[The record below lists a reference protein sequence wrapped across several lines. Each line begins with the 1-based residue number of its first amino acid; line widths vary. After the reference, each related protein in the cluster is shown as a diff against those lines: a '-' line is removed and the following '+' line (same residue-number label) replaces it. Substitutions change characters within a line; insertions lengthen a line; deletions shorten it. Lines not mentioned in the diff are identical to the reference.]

1 MSAAPAPRPSRRV
14 VVTGI
19 GLVTPFGDSFAS
31 FADALLAGRTA
42 FAPVTTFDA
51 ARAACP
57 LAAEVVGFDPERH
70 LAGGNH
76 RQLNRNGQLAT
87 SAAKL
92 ALADAGWEKNG
103 REAGLA
109 LGTMFGSLRT
119 IAEFDRRAL
128 TAGPLYAK
136 PIDFANSVI
145 NAAAGQTAIWHGL
158 TGVNATVTGGPAAGL
173 AALAYA
179 TDLLRLG
186 RAEAV
191 LAGGS
196 DELNFETLLG
206 FERGGRTSREAPRP
220 FAAGRDGFLLGE
232 GAALLML
239 EERESARARG
249 AKILAEVVGQ
259 ANAFDPKRGADEA
272 SAVDAAARAIE
283 GALAEAG
290 IDPAAID
297 AIDAVSAGANGS
309 PAGDR
314 AEALALARVFGERSK
329 SLPVTAV
336 KSMLGE
342 ALGASGAYQ
351 AAALL
356 VALERGELPGI
367 PGLETLDPELPIGAR
382 AERQKLDLQVG
393 LVHAAGFDGHHTA
406 LVLARAA

>member
-1 MSAAPAPRPSRRV
+1 MSAAPAPRLPRRV

-42 FAPVTTFDA
+42 FAPVTAFDTS
-51 ARAACP
+51 RAACP
-57 LAAEVVGFDPERH
+57 LAAEVADFHPERH

-76 RQLNRNGQLAT
+76 RQLDRNDQLAT
-87 SAAKL
+87 SAAGL
-92 ALADAGWEKNG
+92 ALADAGWERNG

-136 PIDFANSVI
+136 PLDFANSVI

-179 TDLLRLG
+179 TDLVRWG

-206 FERGGRTSREAPRP
+206 FERSGRMSREAPRP

-232 GAALLML
+232 GAVLLML
-239 EERESARARG
+239 EEHESARARG

-259 ANAFDPKRGADEA
+259 ANAFDPRRGADEA

-283 GALAEAG
+283 VALSEAG
-290 IDPAAID
+290 IEPAAV
-297 AIDAVSAGANGS
+297 DAVSAGANGS

-314 AEALALARVFGERSK
+314 AEALALWRVFGERSAH
-329 SLPVTAV
+329 LPVTAV
-336 KSMLGE
+336 KAMLGE

-351 AAALL
+351 TAALL

-367 PGLETLDPELPIGAR
+367 PGLETPDPELPIGAR
-382 AERQKLDLQVG
+382 AERQKLDLQIG

-406 LVLARAA
+406 LVLARAAC